1 MNMNQNP
8 RLSLW
13 FRRVAGASAL
23 FALCV
28 VVFGAF
34 VRLSDAGLG
43 CPDWPG
49 CYGHFGVPESQE
61 HIQRAEQSFPERP
74 VDTTKAWIEMAHR
87 YIASLLGVMI
97 IGLVVMAWRGR
108 REGLPLRVSVA
119 LLALVIFQ
127 GMLGMWT
134 VTLLLKPAVVT
145 AHLIG
150 GMATLSMLFWLW
162 LTQRPAPQHPAP
174 PGLRGLTVAALLVVA
189 VQIILGGW
197 TSTNYAALACTEF
210 PTCHDGEVFPP
221 MDLKEGFVIWR
232 GIGQNYEYG
241 VLEHPARTAIHT
253 VHRLWAIAVT
263 LVVGLLAALLLWR
276 GQGGQRLLGLMV
288 GGALVLQLLIG
299 VSIVLLHLPLGLA
312 TMHNAGAA
320 LLLLSIVATLHTL
333 WKAPRGRELA

>member
-1 MNMNQNP
+1 MKPNRSLP
-8 RLSLW
+8 LW
-13 FRRVAGASAL
+13 FQRLAGASFLLA
-23 FALCV
+23 FCV

-49 CYGHFGVPESQE
+49 CYGHFGVPETQE
-61 HIQRAEQSFPERP
+61 HIQRAESNFPERP
-74 VDTTKAWIEMAHR
+74 VETTKAWIEMAHR
-87 YIASLLGVMI
+87 YIASLLGVFI
-97 IGLVVMAWRGR
+97 IGLVVLAWRGR
-108 REGLPLRVSVA
+108 NEGLPLRVSVG

-150 GMATLSMLFWLW
+150 GMTTLSLLFWLW
-162 LTQRPAPQHPAP
+162 LTQRPRPQAVAPA
-174 PGLRGLTVAALLVVA
+174 GARGLAVLALAAVGI
-189 VQIILGGW
+189 QIILGGW

-210 PTCHDGEVFPP
+210 PTCHDGEYFPA

-263 LVVGLLAALLLWR
+263 VIVGILSALLLLR
-276 GQGGQRLLGLMV
+276 GRGGQRLLGGII
-288 GGALVLQLLIG
+288 GGALALQLLIG

-320 LLLLSIVATLHTL
+320 LLLLSIVATLHSL
-333 WKAPRGRELA
+333 WSAPRGRELA

>member
-1 MNMNQNP
+1 MKQNGS
-8 RLSLW
+8 LALW

-61 HIQRAEQSFPERP
+61 HIQRAEASFPERP

-87 YIASLLGVMI
+87 YIASLLGVLI

-108 REGLPLRVSVA
+108 REGLPLRVTTG

-127 GMLGMWT
+127 GILGMWT
-134 VTLLLKPAVVT
+134 VTLMLKPAVVT

-150 GMATLSMLFWLW
+150 GMATLSLLFWLW
-162 LTQRPAPQHPAP
+162 LTQRPRPTNPAP
-174 PGLRGLTVAALLVVA
+174 AGARGLVVLALAVVA
-189 VQIILGGW
+189 IQIILGGW

-210 PTCHDGEVFPP
+210 PTCHDGEYFPA
-221 MDLKEGFVIWR
+221 MDMKEGFVIWR

-263 LVVGLLAALLLWR
+263 LVVGMLSILLLLR
-276 GQGGQRLLGLMV
+276 GRGGQRVLGGV
-288 GGALVLQLLIG
+288 IGAALAVQLLIG
-299 VSIVLLHLPLGLA
+299 ISIVLLHLPLGLA

-320 LLLLSIVATLHTL
+320 VLLLSIVATLHTL
-333 WKAPRGRELA
+333 WSAPRGRELA

>member
-1 MNMNQNP
+1 MKRNGSM
-8 RLSLW
+8 SLW
-13 FRRVAGASAL
+13 FRRVAGASVLLA
-23 FALCV
+23 FCV

-49 CYGHFGVPESQE
+49 CYGHFGVPETQE
-61 HIQRAEQSFPERP
+61 HIQRAESNFPERP
-74 VDTTKAWIEMAHR
+74 VETTKAWIEMAHR
-87 YIASLLGVMI
+87 YIASLLGVLI

-108 REGLPLRVSVA
+108 DEGLPLRVSVG

-150 GMATLSMLFWLW
+150 GMTTLSLLFWLW
-162 LTQRPAPQHPAP
+162 LTQRPRPQAPAP
-174 PGLRGLTVAALLVVA
+174 AGLRGLAVLALAAVAL
-189 VQIILGGW
+189 QIILGGW

-210 PTCHDGEVFPP
+210 PTCHDGEYFPA

-263 LVVGLLAALLLWR
+263 LIVGILSALLLLR
-276 GQGGQRLLGLMV
+276 GHGGQRVLGGLIV
-288 GGALVLQLLIG
+288 GALALQLLIG
-299 VSIVLLHLPLGLA
+299 ISIVLLHLPLGLA

-333 WKAPRGRELA
+333 WNAPRGRERA